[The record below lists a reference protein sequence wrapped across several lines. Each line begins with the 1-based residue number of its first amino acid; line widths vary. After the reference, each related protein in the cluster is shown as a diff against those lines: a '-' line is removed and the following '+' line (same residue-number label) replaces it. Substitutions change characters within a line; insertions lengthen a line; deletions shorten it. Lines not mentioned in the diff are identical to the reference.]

1 MEYMVKQGLQL
12 MLIFKT
18 DILFIENSPIKR
30 LKQIHK
36 SSTELLD
43 GLTMPSSPKWPKKE
57 LEGDAVAGNL
67 E

>member
-1 MEYMVKQGLQL
+1 MEYMVKQRLQL
-12 MLIFKT
+12 MLIFLNWY
-18 DILFIENSPIKR
+18 IIYWNSPIKR